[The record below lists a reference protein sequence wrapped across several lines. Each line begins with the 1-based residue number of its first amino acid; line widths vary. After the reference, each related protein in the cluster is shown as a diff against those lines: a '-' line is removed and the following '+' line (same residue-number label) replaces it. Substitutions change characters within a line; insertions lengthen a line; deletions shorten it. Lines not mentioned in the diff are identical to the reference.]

1 MIHNLPWQVWPINFY
16 GIYAQLPSPFLGSPL
31 AQGVRQASLR
41 GWSSSHFSEISWKC
55 KQLWTDFSSFIRAG
69 EFYVKY
75 VHDLNISNFAT
86 MAVRMNSS
94 WKSYNSQHFQL
105 IWIISKQHNLKY
117 SITWQTPLSFS
128 LCYGS
133 HSPRA
138 CKQIWAERLHTFH
151 GYFASFRCSWQTH
164 YGSWYL
170 LYYYYL
176 CSIL

>member
-1 MIHNLPWQVWPINFY
+1 
-16 GIYAQLPSPFLGSPL
+16 
-31 AQGVRQASLR
+31 
-41 GWSSSHFSEISWKC
+41 
-55 KQLWTDFSSFIRAG
+55 
-69 EFYVKY
+69 
-75 VHDLNISNFAT
+75 

-105 IWIISKQHNLKY
+105 IWIISTQHNLKY

-170 LYYYYL
+170 LLLLVQHTLDYSLGTSSYL
-176 CSIL
+176 HLTGNGRVGQQQWNGSHSGSQVLAIRGKVPIAALKLIKCQRAEAKLIEICTDVVAINVCCPWWLS